1 MNISSHGQYEYI
13 YRFLNRN
20 NLLIRKPGHVG
31 QLLPL
36 NVKEV
41 ITKYILD
48 LRTIIN
54 EGCYSEYNII
64 NMDETPLYLNM
75 VPNKIIFKKGE
86 KNVVA
91 RHKIK
96 RKLE

>member
-1 MNISSHGQYEYI
+1 MDKLYKYL
-13 YRFLNRN
+13 YRFLKWN
-20 NLLIRKPGHVG
+20 NLSIRKPGHVG
-31 QLLPL
+31 QLLLL

-41 ITKYILD
+41 IIKYILD

-54 EGCYSEYNII
+54 EGGYSEYNII

-75 VPNKIIFKKGE
+75 VPNKIISKKVE
-86 KNVVA
+86 KNVVVGN
-91 RHKIK
+91 KNK